1 MTIIR
6 DTGARPDD
14 GSRGDSCPDGGGV
27 PSPVRLMEWS
37 KASRL
42 VRPAS
47 VSSDP
52 EPSGRKNASN
62 LAIAPAVLARS
73 RA

>member
-1 MTIIR
+1 MIR
-6 DTGARPDD
+6 DTGARPDE
-14 GSRGDSCPDGGGV
+14 GSRCDSWPDGGGV
-27 PSPVRLMEWS
+27 PSPTTLMEWS

-47 VSSDP
+47 VSSEPDP
-52 EPSGRKNASN
+52 AGRKNASN
-62 LAIAPAVLARS
+62 LAIAPAVLAKS